1 MKREGWRT
9 GENRTSN
16 IEYSTSNVQR
26 GKTNGRSQGRGM
38 NLNTE
43 VLKKVVVE
51 GLAEEGVVLSM
62 PLPEPSELR
71 LVGSRAL
78 LKSIQLVS
86 LLVGIEQRLHER
98 FGLDI
103 SLMDEQAMSQTRSP
117 FRNVESLVQYLQKV
131 TGDRNL
137 EIGSR

>member
-1 MKREGWRT
+1 
-9 GENRTSN
+9 
-16 IEYSTSNVQR
+16 
-26 GKTNGRSQGRGM
+26 M

-51 GLAEEGVVLSM
+51 GLAEEGVVLPM

>member
-1 MKREGWRT
+1 
-9 GENRTSN
+9 
-16 IEYSTSNVQR
+16 
-26 GKTNGRSQGRGM
+26 M